1 MAQAPDEKTY
11 VGIPFPLVQGLS
23 PRKVRRRIIT
33 ARQLAASVLIK
44 WGGISPL
51 KRPPLAQLTEHFLR
65 DTGPWSAR
73 DRALVRELVFGV
85 VRWLVL
91 LDRHIDSQLA
101 STKKG
106 LSRVVR
112 SHLRIGAFQILFL
125 DRIPFSAAV
134 NEAVQGVKSS
144 NHAWASGLVNA
155 VLRRV
160 AERRESLG
168 PEMARRCEDTTGLGE
183 VERLAIEQSHPF
195 WMVNRWVGRYG
206 LEEAQSLCRANN
218 IQAPLTLRVNTLT
231 ITREKVL
238 TNLAVH
244 GIDAVPGRYAPE
256 AIIIRGYSGSPV
268 AIPGFKQG
276 WFQVQDEAAQLVS
289 YCLDP
294 MPREII
300 LDACAGLGGK
310 TTHIAQLIR
319 DQGVIEATDRNDAR
333 LELLKENQ
341 ERLGIKCIS
350 CIPFE
355 SFKARRSGL
364 KGRYHRILVDAPCSG
379 LGVIRRHPDIKW
391 NRTLAFLSELAY
403 QQRSLLNGLAPL
415 TRPGGIMVYATCT
428 LEPEE
433 TREVVEDFLSGHP
446 GWGLITVEKVLP
458 AAARSFV
465 DKDGFLL
472 TVPESKGPDG
482 FFAAILRHRTS

>member
-1 MAQAPDEKTY
+1 MKKT
-11 VGIPFPLVQGLS
+11 
-23 PRKVRRRIIT
+23 KRRIT
-33 ARQLAASVLIK
+33 TRRLAASVLLK
-44 WGGISPL
+44 WEGLSQS
-51 KRPPLAQLTEHFLR
+51 RRMPLAQLTEDFLEN
-65 DTGPWSAR
+65 TGPWFAR

-91 LDRHIDSQLA
+91 LDRHIDFQLT
-101 STKKG
+101 SKKKR
-106 LSRVVR
+106 LSSIVR
-112 SHLRIGAFQILFL
+112 SHLRIGVFQILFL

-134 NEAVQGVKSS
+134 NEAVKGVKSS
-144 NHAWASGLVNA
+144 NNAWASGLVNA

-168 PEMARRCEDTTGLGE
+168 PDMARRCEDTMGLDA
-183 VERLAIEQSHPF
+183 VERLAIETSHPL

-206 LEEAQSLCRANN
+206 LEEARSLCRANN
-218 IQAPLTLRVNTLT
+218 IKAPLTLRVNTLT

-238 TNLAVH
+238 NNLVDH

-256 AIIIRGYSGSPV
+256 ALMIRGYSGSPV
-268 AIPGFKQG
+268 TIPGFKQG
-276 WFQVQDEAAQLVS
+276 WFQIQDEAAQLVS
-289 YCLDP
+289 YCLAP
-294 MPREII
+294 KPGESI

-319 DQGVIEATDRNDAR
+319 DQGIVEATDKNDAR

-355 SFKARRSGL
+355 SFNARL
-364 KGRYHRILVDAPCSG
+364 PELEGRYHRILVDAPCSG

-391 NRTLAFLSELAY
+391 NRTRASLLGLAS

-415 TRPGGIMVYATCT
+415 IRPGCTMVYATCT

-433 TREVVEDFLSGHP
+433 TREVVENFLSGHP
-446 GWGLITVEKVLP
+446 GWDLIQAEKVLP
-458 AAARSFV
+458 AAARSLV

-472 TVPESKGPDG
+472 TVPESQGPDG
-482 FFAAILRHRTS
+482 FFAAILRHQTIRH

>member
-1 MAQAPDEKTY
+1 MK
-11 VGIPFPLVQGLS
+11 
-23 PRKVRRRIIT
+23 KVRRRIT
-33 ARQLAASVLIK
+33 TRQLAVSVLLK
-44 WGGISPL
+44 WEGLSQS
-51 KRPPLAQLTEHFLR
+51 RRMPLAQLTEDFLEN
-65 DTGPWSAR
+65 TGPWSAR

-85 VRWLVL
+85 VRWLAL
-91 LDRHIDSQLA
+91 LDRHIDFQLV
-101 STKKG
+101 SRKKR

-155 VLRRV
+155 VLRRM
-160 AERRESLG
+160 AERCETLG
-168 PEMARRCEDTTGLGE
+168 QEMARRLEDTTGLDA

-195 WMVNRWVGRYG
+195 WMVNRWAGRYG
-206 LEEAQSLCRANN
+206 LEEARALCNANN

-231 ITREKVL
+231 ITREEVL
-238 TNLAVH
+238 NNLA
-244 GIDAVPGRYAPE
+244 GYGLDAVPGRYTPE

-268 AIPGFKQG
+268 SIPGFDQG

-294 MPREII
+294 RPQEII

-350 CIPFE
+350 CISFE
-355 SFKARRSGL
+355 SYKARLSGL
-364 KGRYHRILVDAPCSG
+364 KGRYYRILVDAPCSG

-391 NRTLAFLSELAY
+391 NRTPASLSKLAS
-403 QQRSLLNGLAPL
+403 QQRSLLNGLASL
-415 TRPGGIMVYATCT
+415 TRPGGTMVYATCT

-433 TREVVEDFLSGHP
+433 NREVVEDFLSDHP
-446 GWGLITVEKVLP
+446 KWGLIPANEVLP
-458 AAARSFV
+458 AAARSLV
-465 DKDGFLL
+465 DGDGFLL
-472 TVPESKGPDG
+472 TVPEFQGPDG
-482 FFAAILRHRTS
+482 FFAAILRYQTYEN

>member
-1 MAQAPDEKTY
+1 MKKT
-11 VGIPFPLVQGLS
+11 
-23 PRKVRRRIIT
+23 RRRVIT
-33 ARQLAASVLIK
+33 ARRLAASVLLK
-44 WGGISPL
+44 WEGLSQS
-51 KRPPLAQLTEHFLR
+51 RRMPLAHLTEDFLEN
-65 DTGPWSAR
+65 TGPWSDR
-73 DRALVRELVFGV
+73 DRSLVRELVFGV
-85 VRWLVL
+85 VRWLAL
-91 LDRHIDSQLA
+91 LDWHIDSRLV
-101 STKKG
+101 SGKKR

-134 NEAVQGVKSS
+134 NEAVKGVKSS

-160 AERRESLG
+160 AERCESLG
-168 PEMARRCEDTTGLGE
+168 QEIARRCEDTTGLGE
-183 VERLAIEQSHPF
+183 VERLAIEQSHPL
-195 WMVNRWVGRYG
+195 WMVNRWMGRYG
-206 LEEAQSLCRANN
+206 LEEAQALCRANN

-231 ITREKVL
+231 VTREEVL
-238 TNLAVH
+238 NNLADN
-244 GIDAVPGRYAPE
+244 GLDAIPGRYAPE
-256 AIIIRGYSGSPV
+256 AVIIRGYSGSPV

-289 YCLDP
+289 YCLA
-294 MPREII
+294 PRSHEII
-300 LDACAGLGGK
+300 LDACAGPGGK

-319 DQGVIEATDRNDAR
+319 DQGVVEATDRNDAR

-355 SFKARRSGL
+355 SFKARL
-364 KGRYHRILVDAPCSG
+364 TELEGRYHRILVDAPCSG

-391 NRTLAFLSELAY
+391 NRTRASLSELAS
-403 QQRSLLNGLAPL
+403 QQRSLLNGLALL
-415 TRPGGIMVYATCT
+415 TRPGGTMVYATCT

-446 GWGLITVEKVLP
+446 GWGIVPADEVLP
-458 AAARSFV
+458 AAARSLV
-465 DKDGFLL
+465 DGDGFLL
-472 TVPESKGPDG
+472 TVPEFQGPDG
-482 FFAAILRHRTS
+482 FFAAILRHQTIGN

>member
-1 MAQAPDEKTY
+1 MKKT
-11 VGIPFPLVQGLS
+11 
-23 PRKVRRRIIT
+23 RRRVIT
-33 ARQLAASVLIK
+33 ARRLAVSVLLK
-44 WGGISPL
+44 WEGIPPV
-51 KRPPLAQLTEHFLR
+51 KRPPLAQLTEDFLEN
-65 DTGPWSAR
+65 TGPWSAR

-91 LDRHIDSQLA
+91 LDRHIDFQLV
-101 STKKG
+101 SGKKR
-106 LSRVVR
+106 LSSIVR
-112 SHLRIGAFQILFL
+112 SHLRIGVFQILFL

-134 NEAVQGVKSS
+134 NEAVKGVKSS
-144 NHAWASGLVNA
+144 NNAWASGLVNA

-168 PEMARRCEDTTGLGE
+168 PDMARWCEDTMGLDA
-183 VERLAIEQSHPF
+183 VERLAIETSHPL

-206 LEEAQSLCRANN
+206 LEEAQAVCRANN
-218 IQAPLTLRVNTLT
+218 IKAPLTLRVNTLT
-231 ITREKVL
+231 VTRDEVL
-238 TNLAVH
+238 KALAGH

-256 AIIIRGYSGSPV
+256 AVMIRGYSGSPV

-289 YCLDP
+289 YCLAP
-294 MPREII
+294 MPGEII
-300 LDACAGLGGK
+300 LDACAGPGGK
-310 TTHIAQLIR
+310 KTHIAQLIG
-319 DQGVIEATDRNDAR
+319 DQGVVEATDRNDAR

-341 ERLGIKCIS
+341 ERLGIKCIF

-355 SFKARRSGL
+355 SFNARL
-364 KGRYHRILVDAPCSG
+364 PELEGRYHSILVDAPCSG

-391 NRTLAFLSELAY
+391 NRTRASMSELAS

-415 TRPGGIMVYATCT
+415 IRPGGTMVYATCT
-428 LEPEE
+428 VEPEE

-446 GWGLITVEKVLP
+446 GWGLVAAEKVLP
-458 AAARSFV
+458 AAARSLV

-472 TVPESKGPDG
+472 TVPESQGPDG
-482 FFAAILRHRTS
+482 FFAAILRHQTIGH

>member
-1 MAQAPDEKTY
+1 MKKT
-11 VGIPFPLVQGLS
+11 
-23 PRKVRRRIIT
+23 RRRVIT
-33 ARQLAASVLIK
+33 ARRLAASVLLK
-44 WGGISPL
+44 WEGLSQSRRI
-51 KRPPLAQLTEHFLR
+51 PLAQLTEDFLEN
-65 DTGPWSAR
+65 TGPWSAR

-91 LDRHIDSQLA
+91 LDRHIDSRLA
-101 STKKG
+101 SRKKG

-112 SHLRIGAFQILFL
+112 SHLRIGVFQILFL

-134 NEAVQGVKSS
+134 NEAVKGVKSS

-168 PEMARRCEDTTGLGE
+168 PEMARRCEDTMGLDA
-183 VERLAIEQSHPF
+183 VEGLAIEQSHPR

-206 LEEAQSLCRANN
+206 LEETQAVCRANN
-218 IQAPLTLRVNTLT
+218 IKAPLTLRVNTLT
-231 ITREKVL
+231 ITRKKVL
-238 TNLAVH
+238 NNLAGH

-256 AIIIRGYSGSPV
+256 AIMIRGYPGSPV

-289 YCLDP
+289 YCLAP
-294 MPREII
+294 MPGEII
-300 LDACAGLGGK
+300 LDACAGPGGK
-310 TTHIAQLIR
+310 TTHIAQLIK
-319 DQGVIEATDRNDAR
+319 DQGVVEATDRNDAR

-355 SFKARRSGL
+355 SFSVRL
-364 KGRYHRILVDAPCSG
+364 PELEGRYHHILVDAPCSG

-391 NRTLAFLSELAY
+391 NRTLASLSELAS
-403 QQRSLLNGLAPL
+403 QQRSLLNGLAL
-415 TRPGGIMVYATCT
+415 LIRPGGTMVYATCT

-446 GWGLITVEKVLP
+446 GWGLIPADEVLQGP
-458 AAARSFV
+458 AATLV
-465 DKDGFLL
+465 DENGFL
-472 TVPESKGPDG
+472 VIFPSPSGPDG
-482 FFAAILRHRTS
+482 FFAAILRHQTIGKQVTILGITTPVLPQPT

>member
-1 MAQAPDEKTY
+1 MC
-11 VGIPFPLVQGLS
+11 LLS
-23 PRKVRRRIIT
+23 CSMRKVRSRIT

-44 WGGISPL
+44 WDDIPPARRLPL
-51 KRPPLAQLTEHFLR
+51 RKLTEDFLR
-65 DTGPWSAR
+65 NSGPWSAR

-85 VRWLVL
+85 VRWLAL
-91 LDRHIDSQLA
+91 LDRHIDSRLI
-101 STKKG
+101 SRNKR
-106 LSRVVR
+106 LSNIVR
-112 SHLRIGAFQILFL
+112 SHLRIGVFQILFL

-134 NEAVQGVKSS
+134 NEAIKGVKSS

-160 AERRESLG
+160 AEKRESLG
-168 PEMARRCEDTTGLGE
+168 PEMARRCEEMMIPDR

-195 WMVNRWVGRYG
+195 WMINRWVSRYG
-206 LEEAQSLCRANN
+206 FEKTRSLCMANN

-231 ITREKVL
+231 VTRDKVL
-238 TNLAVH
+238 KVLADH

-256 AIIIRGYSGSPV
+256 TIVISGYSGSPM
-268 AIPGFKQG
+268 AISGFKKG

-289 YCLDP
+289 YCLA
-294 MPREII
+294 PRSNEII

-319 DQGVIEATDRNDAR
+319 DHGIIEAVDMNYAR
-333 LELLKENQ
+333 LKLLKENQ
-341 ERLGIKCIS
+341 KRLGIKCIS

-355 SFKARRSGL
+355 SFNTRRSEL
-364 KGRYHRILVDAPCSG
+364 EGRYHRILVDAPCSG

-391 NRTLAFLSELAY
+391 NRTMASLSELAC

-415 TRPGGIMVYATCT
+415 IRPGGIMVYAACT

-433 TREVVEDFLSGHP
+433 TKQVVEDFLSSHAQ
-446 GWGLITVEKVLP
+446 WGLVAAKDMLP
-458 AAARSFV
+458 AEANNLA
-465 DKDGFLL
+465 DKDGFFV
-472 TVPESKGPDG
+472 TVPESQGPDG
-482 FFAAILRHRTS
+482 FFAAILRYQIIRN

>member
-1 MAQAPDEKTY
+1 M
-11 VGIPFPLVQGLS
+11 
-23 PRKVRRRIIT
+23 RKVRRRT
-33 ARQLAASVLIK
+33 TNPRQLAASVLLK
-44 WGGISPL
+44 WEGIPPV
-51 KRPPLAQLTEHFLR
+51 KRPPLVQLTEDFLE
-65 DTGPWSAR
+65 DTGPWSIR

-85 VRWLVL
+85 VRWLAL
-91 LDRHIDSQLA
+91 LDRHIDFQLI
-101 STKKG
+101 SRKKR
-106 LSRVVR
+106 LSSIVR
-112 SHLRIGAFQILFL
+112 SHLRIGAFQIMFL

-155 VLRRV
+155 VLRRM
-160 AERRESLG
+160 AERCESLG

-195 WMVNRWVGRYG
+195 WMVNRWAGRYG
-206 LEEAQSLCRANN
+206 LKEARSICRANN

-231 ITREKVL
+231 ITREEVL
-238 TNLAVH
+238 SNLAVH
-244 GIDAVPGRYAPE
+244 GIDAVSGRYAPE
-256 AIIIRGYSGSPV
+256 AVMIRDYSGSPV

-294 MPREII
+294 MSQEII
-300 LDACAGLGGK
+300 LDACAGPGGK
-310 TTHIAQLIR
+310 TTHIAQLIG
-319 DQGVIEATDRNDAR
+319 DQGIVEATDRNDAR

-355 SFKARRSGL
+355 SFNARRSEL

-391 NRTLAFLSELAY
+391 NRTLASLSELVS

-415 TRPGGIMVYATCT
+415 IRPGGTMVYATCT

-446 GWGLITVEKVLP
+446 GWGLIAAEKVLP
-458 AAARSFV
+458 AAARSLV
-465 DKDGFLL
+465 DGDRFLL
-472 TVPESKGPDG
+472 TVPEFQGPDG
-482 FFAAILRHRTS
+482 FFVAILRNQTSGD

>member
-1 MAQAPDEKTY
+1 MKKT
-11 VGIPFPLVQGLS
+11 
-23 PRKVRRRIIT
+23 RRRVIAT
-33 ARQLAASVLIK
+33 RRLAASVLLK
-44 WGGISPL
+44 WEGLSQS
-51 KRPPLAQLTEHFLR
+51 RRMPLAHLTEDFLEN
-65 DTGPWSAR
+65 TGPWSAR

-91 LDRHIDSQLA
+91 LDRHIDFQLI
-101 STKKG
+101 SRKKR
-106 LSRVVR
+106 LSSIVR
-112 SHLRIGAFQILFL
+112 SHLRIGVFQILFL

-134 NEAVQGVKSS
+134 NEAVKGVKSS

-168 PEMARRCEDTTGLGE
+168 PDMARRCEDTVGLDA
-183 VERLAIEQSHPF
+183 VERLAIETSHPF

-206 LEEAQSLCRANN
+206 LEEAQAVCRANN
-218 IQAPLTLRVNTLT
+218 IKAPLTLRVNTLT
-231 ITREKVL
+231 ITRKKVL
-238 TNLAVH
+238 NNLAGH

-256 AIIIRGYSGSPV
+256 AIMIRGYSGSPV

-289 YCLDP
+289 YCLAP
-294 MPREII
+294 MPGEII
-300 LDACAGLGGK
+300 LDACAGPGGK

-319 DQGVIEATDRNDAR
+319 DQGVVEATDRNDAR

-355 SFKARRSGL
+355 SFNARL
-364 KGRYHRILVDAPCSG
+364 PELEGRYHRILVDAPCSG

-391 NRTLAFLSELAY
+391 NRTRASLSELAS

-415 TRPGGIMVYATCT
+415 IRPGGTMVYATCT

-446 GWGLITVEKVLP
+446 GWDLIPAEKVLP

-465 DKDGFLL
+465 DRDGFLL
-472 TVPESKGPDG
+472 TVPEFQGPDG
-482 FFAAILRHRTS
+482 FFAAILRHQTIGN